1 MDREKFTVS
10 WIMADEPLLKLKE
23 SNQTYDIAEN
33 IFAVIKDNKL
43 YDKEDFVVEVE
54 IDKSKGDNGT
64 ITYLKEID
72 GKVEPKKEE
81 ETKNPTPNPQ
91 SEDLINKELT
101 VHGVSVAKKGVIFKE
116 QEKVWYTL
124 DDSLDAQ
131 SFKDTCTGKTIEV
144 YIKETDNGNDII
156 TGFTVKEEK
165 KETVKEDNPKYNNTG
180 NSIEAQASLKC
191 AKVIVASMVTPN
203 SEQDF
208 VLKLITKIANH
219 AYDTIQELK
228 KKE

>member
-1 MDREKFTVS
+1 MGREKFTVS

-23 SNQTYDIAEN
+23 SNQTYDIAKDV
-33 IFAVIKDNKL
+33 FDKIKENKL

-54 IDKSKGDNGT
+54 IDKNKGDNGT
-64 ITYLKEID
+64 ITYLKEVD
-72 GKVEPKKEE
+72 GKADVENKKEKT
-81 ETKNPTPNPQ
+81 ETVEKDKDKIT
-91 SEDLINKELT
+91 KELT
-101 VHGVSVAKKGVIFKE
+101 VHGVSVDKKGVIFKE
-116 QEKVWYTL
+116 EEKVWYTL
-124 DDSLDAQ
+124 DDSLDVQ

-156 TGFTVKEEK
+156 TGFTLKEEK
-165 KETVKEDNPKYNNTG
+165 KETGKEDNPKYNNTG